1 MKIFGDDGFRDIYGF
16 DLLNEKFLN
25 TFFNNLN
32 FLFKVKKINKL
43 IIGYD
48 NRISNKKILKIIL
61 KNIIVPNKIYILDNP
76 ITTPGLQYLSKQLKS
91 FGIMITASH
100 FPAKYNG
107 FKFFSNGSKLTK
119 EDEKIIE
126 KKIDKSELFENKKK
140 IDHKFKKI
148 NQSKYIKF
156 LNKYFNKNLN
166 MKLKIDCS
174 NGSAGFLK
182 KKINLFNKSKLI
194 NCKKDGSKI
203 NLNCGSNNL
212 KKNIK
217 NKKIKNFD
225 FIFAFDGDA
234 DRFLVESEKIALIFA
249 CFLSRKKKI
258 NNIVMTEIT
267 NPWLAN
273 ELKKIGIK
281 NFISKVGDRNVVNK
295 IKKFRS
301 DFGFET
307 SGHFC
312 FNNSMDGI
320 FAATLF
326 AKIISD
332 DVKLIYNI
340 LKKKIDYKLNI
351 IAINSDQIISV
362 KSYLSKKIMKT
373 KYILRKSIWND
384 YHKLYIFY
392 QRDNLAEYYK
402 LKKYLLN
409 KSLKIKIKS

>member
-1 MKIFGDDGFRDIYGF
+1 
-16 DLLNEKFLN
+16 
-25 TFFNNLN
+25 
-32 FLFKVKKINKL
+32 
-43 IIGYD
+43 
-48 NRISNKKILKIIL
+48 
-61 KNIIVPNKIYILDNP
+61 
-76 ITTPGLQYLSKQLKS
+76 
-91 FGIMITASH
+91 
-100 FPAKYNG
+100 
-107 FKFFSNGSKLTK
+107 
-119 EDEKIIE
+119 
-126 KKIDKSELFENKKK
+126 
-140 IDHKFKKI
+140 
-148 NQSKYIKF
+148 
-156 LNKYFNKNLN
+156 
-166 MKLKIDCS
+166 
-174 NGSAGFLK
+174 
-182 KKINLFNKSKLI
+182 
-194 NCKKDGSKI
+194 
-203 NLNCGSNNL
+203 
-212 KKNIK
+212 
-217 NKKIKNFD
+217 
-225 FIFAFDGDA
+225 
-234 DRFLVESEKIALIFA
+234 
-249 CFLSRKKKI
+249 
-258 NNIVMTEIT
+258 MTEIT